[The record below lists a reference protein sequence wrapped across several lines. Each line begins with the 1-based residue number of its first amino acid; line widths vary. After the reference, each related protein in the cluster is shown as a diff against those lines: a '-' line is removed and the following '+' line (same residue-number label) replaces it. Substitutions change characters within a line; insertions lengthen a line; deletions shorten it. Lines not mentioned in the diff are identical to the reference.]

1 MSILIKHGR
10 VINPTAGIDGIY
22 DLYIEGDR
30 VAAMERELNPEADII
45 INARGQCV
53 VPGFI
58 DLHVHL
64 REPGFEYKE
73 NIETGTK
80 AAAKGGFTT
89 IVAMPNTNPVVDSVE
104 VWEDVNRR
112 VAESSQINVIQSAA
126 LTLKERGLEL
136 SDIAALAKAGCKV
149 FSEDGRSVMDS
160 KLCKEAMKL
169 ITKHGGVFFD
179 HCEDLGLVDE
189 GVINEG
195 IKSKEYQLKGIS
207 NSVEDVITARDILL
221 AGETNCPLHL
231 CHMSTRG
238 SVRLLSM
245 AREDGLQVTGEVCPH
260 HFILADTDIK
270 ENHGNFKMNPPL
282 RSPQDREAMLWGISS
297 KVISAISTDHAP
309 HGYEENNQSF
319 DKAPNGIIGL
329 ETAYPLAQT
338 YLVDKGLISMID
350 LVNMMSVQPAQ
361 ILGIDKGDISVG
373 KIADITI
380 IKTNENYTIDSST
393 FVSKGR
399 NMPFEGWDVNGKVMT
414 TICQGEVVFQ
424 ELI

>member
-10 VINPTAGIDGIY
+10 VINPATGIDGIY
-22 DLYIEGDR
+22 DLYIEGDKI
-30 VAAMERELNPEADII
+30 AAMERELNPEADIV

-73 NIETGTK
+73 TIETGTK

-104 VWEDVNRR
+104 VWEDINRR
-112 VAESSQINVIQSAA
+112 VAETGQINVIQSAA

-136 SDIAALAKAGCKV
+136 SDIKALAQAGCRV

-160 KLCKEAMKL
+160 KLCKDAMKL
-169 ITKHGGVFFD
+169 IAENGGIFFD
-179 HCEDLGLVDE
+179 HCEDLVLVDE

-195 IKSKEYQLKGIS
+195 VKSKEYNLKGIS

-245 AREDGLQVTGEVCPH
+245 AREDGLKVTGEVCPH
-260 HFILADTDIK
+260 HFILSDADIK

-309 HGYEENNQSF
+309 HGFEENNQSF

-338 YLVDKGLISMID
+338 HLVDKGLISIID

-373 KIADITI
+373 KIADIAI

-399 NMPFEGWDVNGKVMT
+399 NMPFEGWEVNGKVMT